1 MLTYFSNDHE
11 ICSTIP
17 SGGANEDL
25 IDGGDG
31 HGDQVLGLE
40 KKKEKNKKK
49 LKAKVKLDR
58 SFLVWRLRHLV

>member
-40 KKKEKNKKK
+40 KKKQKNKK
-49 LKAKVKLDR
+49 LKANVKYDR
-58 SFLVWRLRHLV
+58 SFLI